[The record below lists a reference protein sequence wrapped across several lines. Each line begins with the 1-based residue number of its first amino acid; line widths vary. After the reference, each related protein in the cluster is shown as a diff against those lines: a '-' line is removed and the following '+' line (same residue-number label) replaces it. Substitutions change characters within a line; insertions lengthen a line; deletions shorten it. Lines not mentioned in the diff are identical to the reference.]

1 VKSTV
6 ERLGPTK
13 VKLSVEV
20 PFDELTPSVDSAYKR
35 IGRQVKVQG
44 FRPGKVP
51 PRILDQRVGRAA
63 VLEEAVQEAIPQF
76 YAQAVEANEV
86 AVVSRPEVELD
97 SFADGEPL
105 VFSATVDVRP
115 DIELPAY
122 EGLPVT
128 VDAVDVADDEVRQHL
143 SSLQDRFAV
152 LQTVDR
158 AVTTGDYVLLDLS
171 ATADGEAVP
180 GSEATGLS
188 YEVGTGGL
196 IEGLDDAVLG
206 AAAGEART
214 FDAEIRFG
222 EMTGKTATFTVTP
235 TAVKVKD
242 VPPLD
247 DDFAKTASEYDTLA
261 ELEADV
267 RSRVEQ
273 SRRLDQ
279 GVAARDKVLE
289 VLLARADVA
298 LPESMVEVELEWRTR
313 RLQEQLAAAGLT
325 LEGFLES
332 NGQTPEGLEA
342 ELRTGASE
350 SVKAQLLLDAIAVKE
365 ELSANEAELTDQ
377 VLRRAQRAGIDPSDY
392 ANRLVQ
398 QGQLGTLLAEIARG
412 KALALVLEAAEI
424 TDSDGSKVDL
434 SALRDDAPG
443 TALLGGS
450 AATDAALSGD
460 DDDEEDHEGH
470 DHDDHEGHHH

>member
-1 VKSTV
+1 VKATV
-6 ERLGPTK
+6 DRLGPTK
-13 VKLSVEV
+13 VKLVVEV
-20 PFDELTPSVDSAYKR
+20 PFDELKPSVDSAYKR

-51 PRILDQRVGRAA
+51 PRILDQRVGRASI
-63 VLEEAVQEAIPQF
+63 LEEAIQEAIPQF
-76 YAQAVEANEV
+76 YSEAVEQNEV

-122 EGLPVT
+122 EALPVT
-128 VDAVDVADDEVRQHL
+128 VDAIAVSDDEVRQQL

-152 LQTVDR
+152 LQAVDR
-158 AVTTGDYVLLDLS
+158 AVASGDYVLLELS
-171 ATADGEAVP
+171 ATADGETVP

-188 YEVGTGGL
+188 YEVGSGGL
-196 IEGLDDAVLG
+196 IEGLDEAILG
-206 AAAGEART
+206 AAVGEART

-222 EMTGKTATFTVTP
+222 EMTGKTATFTATP
-235 TAVKVKD
+235 TAVKVKE

-267 RSRVEQ
+267 RARVEKT
-273 SRRLDQ
+273 RALDQ

-298 LPESMVEVELEWRTR
+298 LPESMVEIEVEWRGH
-313 RLQEQLAAAGLT
+313 RLQEQLGAAGLT
-325 LEGFLES
+325 LEGFLAS
-332 NGQTPEGLEA
+332 NEQTEEGLEA
-342 ELRTGASE
+342 DLRTSASE
-350 SVKAQLLLDAIAVKE
+350 AVKAQLLLDAIAVKE
-365 ELSANEAELTDQ
+365 ELQVNEADLTDQ
-377 VLRRAQRAGIDPSDY
+377 VLRRAQRSGISPDEY
-392 ANRLVQ
+392 ARRLVQ
-398 QGQLGTLLAEIARG
+398 QGQLGTLMAEIARG
-412 KALALVLEAAEI
+412 KALALVLESAEI
-424 TDSDGSKVDL
+424 TDTNGAKVDL

-450 AATDAALSGD
+450 AATDAALAGHD
-460 DDDEEDHEGH
+460 DDDDDHDHDHDHGDHEGA
-470 DHDDHEGHHH
+470 